1 MSTISPT
8 STSTVS
14 PYQTAAAAQVT
25 KAALGALPGASSGS
39 DQLFISAD
47 GQAALLAEETTL
59 AANGNEAVATA
70 LSTPTQLPG
79 VTPYLST
86 KLSLQASSTLN
97 LLPGA
102 SSGGL
107 PSSLLNATAKAAF
120 MLAQSSL
127 NTSADTDA
135 LSAAAVQNNGTSLAV
150 TDLLA

>member
-1 MSTISPT
+1 M
-8 STSTVS
+8 S

-25 KAALGALPGASSGS
+25 KAALGTLPGASSSGS
-39 DQLFISAD
+39 DQLFISAHA
-47 GQAALLAEETTL
+47 QATLLNEETAL

-70 LSTPTQLPG
+70 LSTPAQLPG

-107 PSSLLNATAKAAF
+107 PSSILNATAKAAF
-120 MLAQSSL
+120 ILAQSSL

-135 LSAAAVQNNGTSLAV
+135 LSAAAVQNNGASLAV